1 VLILGIHGIV
11 PVGDRV
17 FPLAKLSQ
25 GRKRLKKYLIL
36 LRGKMPD
43 FVEFQ
48 PVPIK
53 LPSQEVYDKYNR
65 FKGARY
71 WDLFTLL
78 TRDANKLGLTN
89 ADLRILLHLFGLNKV
104 KFIIAIS
111 RGTLAE
117 DLGISYATTC
127 AALKKLIEFQL
138 IRKVKYRQ
146 VEGII
151 VTPDLVND
159 GTARRRAFKRMLW
172 ENKITEPKKVEK
184 PRYYPLTRKKRKTE

>member
-1 VLILGIHGIV
+1 
-11 PVGDRV
+11 
-17 FPLAKLSQ
+17 
-25 GRKRLKKYLIL
+25 
-36 LRGKMPD
+36 MPD

-48 PVPIK
+48 PVSIE
-53 LPSQEVYDKYNR
+53 LPSREVYDKYNR

-78 TRDANKLGLTN
+78 TKDANRLGLTN
-89 ADLRILLHLFGLNKV
+89 AELRILLHLFGLNKV

-111 RGTLAE
+111 RGRLAE
-117 DLGISYATTC
+117 DLGINYVTTC

-138 IRKVKYRQ
+138 IRRVKYKQ

-159 GTARRRAFKRMLW
+159 GTPRRKAFKRTLW
-172 ENKITEPKKVEK
+172 ENKITEPKKVE
-184 PRYYPLTRKKRKTE
+184 RSRSYPLTRKKRKTE